1 MNQSEGNK
9 SIANGSPGRIA
20 WRKLRKDRFGMVALT
35 IILLTVAIA
44 ILGYLISPDQ
54 TPYANR
60 QLLEIGT
67 AKPGFSVK
75 QLKIATAVR
84 IPKPSLFKL
93 MLFGAQDSYHYI
105 PFSELHFQADSVVIQ
120 LFNPDP
126 EEEIQF
132 SAYLLTDLLFPG
144 FRGNISRNDDSICLS
159 EPETGNQCFSLAA
172 LRNLVAENHVVIR
185 QYKLGTDQ
193 YGRDLLSRLIIGTRV
208 SLSVGFIAVLIS
220 ILIGLTVG
228 SLGGYF
234 RGKIDQVVVWLIN
247 VVWSIP
253 TLLLVIAITFAL
265 GKGFWQVFIAV
276 GMTMWV
282 EVARV
287 VRGQMLSLRE
297 KEFSEA
303 AKALGFDHFR
313 IIVRH
318 LLPNVMSPV
327 IIVSAANF
335 ASAILIEA
343 GLSFL
348 GLGVQPP
355 VPSWGSMI
363 KENYAFIILDA
374 AYLALLPGLAIML
387 IVLAFML
394 LGNSLRDAL
403 DVKS

>member
-1 MNQSEGNK
+1 MNLSDGNR
-9 SIANGSPGRIA
+9 SIANGSPRRIA

-67 AKPGFSVK
+67 AKPGFTVK
-75 QLKIATAVR
+75 QFKIPTAAAD
-84 IPKPSLFKL
+84 PKPSFLRV
-93 MLFGAQDSYHYI
+93 MLFGIQDTYLYI
-105 PFSELHFQADSVVIQ
+105 PFSELRFRSDSVLIQ

-144 FRGNISRNDDSICLS
+144 YRGNINLNGDSICLS
-159 EPETGNQCFSLAA
+159 ETETGKQCFSLAA
-172 LRNLVAENHVVIR
+172 LRNQVTENHVVIR
-185 QYKLGTDQ
+185 HYWLGTDQ

-234 RGKIDQVVVWLIN
+234 RGKVDQVVVWLIN

-303 AKALGFDHFR
+303 AKALGFNHFR